1 MNHICANKHQD
12 RKNCKNNSHKRG
24 PSSYHLVDQ
33 NVIYKELDIKKGDC
47 FIDLGCGTGDYAI
60 RAMDFV
66 GKAGQVIAIDKQEN
80 VISDLKIRT
89 STPDFANIQVI
100 HADIL
105 KPLPIP
111 QNTGDICFLSTVL
124 HILDINK
131 DGEKLL
137 KEIKRILKPGARL
150 ITLDC
155 QKRETFFGPPMHMRI
170 SPQELEKTANEQGFE
185 RIRYMDLEDF
195 YMIQFQVP

>member
-1 MNHICANKHQD
+1 MNHICDSKHQD

-33 NVIYKELDIKKGDC
+33 NVIYKELDIKKGDS

-66 GKAGQVIAIDKQEN
+66 GKEGQVIAIDKQEN

-89 STPDFANIQVI
+89 STPDFANIHVI

-131 DGEKLL
+131 DGENLF
-137 KEIKRILKPGARL
+137 KEIKRILKPAAKL

-155 QKRETFFGPPMHMRI
+155 QKRETSFGPPMHMRI
-170 SPQELEKTANEQGFE
+170 SPLELEKTANEQGFE